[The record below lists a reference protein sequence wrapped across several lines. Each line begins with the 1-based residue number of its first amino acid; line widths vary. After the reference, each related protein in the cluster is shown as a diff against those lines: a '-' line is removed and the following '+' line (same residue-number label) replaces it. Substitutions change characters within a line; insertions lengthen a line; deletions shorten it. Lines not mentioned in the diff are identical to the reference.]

1 MSEGL
6 RVVNFYFASQL
17 VLHAEI
23 AELTRPVSGEV
34 PRAREYAR
42 LQGLQ
47 CHLKLKCW
55 LYLNES
61 PRFQMRLTREEN
73 KRLEEKLLF
82 YV

>member
-6 RVVNFYFASQL
+6 RVVNFYFASLL

-23 AELTRPVSGEV
+23 AEVNCPGSGEI
-34 PRAREYAR
+34 PRAKEYGCV
-42 LQGLQ
+42 QGLQ
-47 CHLKLKCW
+47 CHLKLKCR
-55 LYLNES
+55 LYLDES
-61 PRFQMRLTREEN
+61 PRFQMRLTGEES